1 MSVMGTCNGGLNQT
15 EPTLAGLCLLCS
27 IMSGNE
33 VGIRR
38 LYCRIEVMLGLSVTS
53 RYWSCKAK

>member
-1 MSVMGTCNGGLNQT
+1 MNVMETYNGGLNQT
-15 EPTLAGLCLLCS
+15 ELTLAGLCLLCS

-38 LYCRIEVMLGLSVTS
+38 LYCRIEVMMGLTVSDIQVLVM
-53 RYWSCKAK
+53 

>member
-1 MSVMGTCNGGLNQT
+1 METCNGGLNET
-15 EPTLAGLCLLCS
+15 ELTLAGLCLLCS

-38 LYCRIEVMLGLSVTS
+38 LNCRIEVMMGLTVSDIQVLVM
-53 RYWSCKAK
+53 